1 MGAHRENLYNLI
13 PCQNLTRWGQG
24 RLFARLF
31 LLTMRLALFIDQKL
45 NFLILLLLWKV
56 ELVLST
62 IDLLNETHHM
72 VGLFPLFIWL
82 NITCYFKGYNLQL
95 YFTSCYF
102 LVLHEILEL

>member
-45 NFLILLLLWKV
+45 NFLILLLLWEV
-56 ELVLST
+56 E
-62 IDLLNETHHM
+62 
-72 VGLFPLFIWL
+72 
-82 NITCYFKGYNLQL
+82 
-95 YFTSCYF
+95 
-102 LVLHEILEL
+102 